1 MSQLVGDLL
10 ARLGVVGYTR
20 LASALLTGLL
30 LYLGWS
36 SRCRASISELLAKS
50 SDRLSKLPHIQLS
63 PLEQQVARSSF
74 I

>member
-10 ARLGVVGYTR
+10 ARLGVVGFTR
-20 LASALLTGLL
+20 LAPALHLL

-63 PLEQQVARSSF
+63 PLEQQVARGRF